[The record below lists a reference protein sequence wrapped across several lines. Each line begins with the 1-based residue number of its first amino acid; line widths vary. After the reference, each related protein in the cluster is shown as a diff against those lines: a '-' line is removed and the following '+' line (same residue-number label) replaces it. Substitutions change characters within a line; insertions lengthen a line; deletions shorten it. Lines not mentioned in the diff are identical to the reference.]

1 MLRGKENRFP
11 ATGGLHRNGDYRGKY
26 YSFGRNICSH
36 CRPRRVH
43 RQIRLSGGR
52 RFWTPLR
59 GATNLVHLSSRNVG
73 RMELRETR
81 AVVAAPPCTT
91 PTWTVSDHPQ
101 HFFRATAVY
110 MQVTRCYS
118 ARIKVARSRSG
129 AWISRF
135 MPRTPPV
142 NPSTREWIHPWQT
155 RLAAVE
161 RDREIP
167 PRPQTTGVE
176 A

>member
-101 HFFRATAVY
+101 HLFRATAVY
-110 MQVTRCYS
+110 MQLHGV
-118 ARIKVARSRSG
+118 IVLVSRLHG
-129 AWISRF
+129 PGLGPGSRDSC
-135 MPRTPPV
+135 PERHQ
-142 NPSTREWIHPWQT
+142 STRLPENGYIHGRP
-155 RLAAVE
+155 
-161 RDREIP
+161 DSP
-167 PRPQTTGVE
+167 P
-176 A
+176 